1 MRQTSRVMTRA
12 CARTINIKRK
22 ELPYLEP
29 SSPTSRYPSSEINVV
44 PRLERT
50 GIPGCINRTSFYLRS
65 IKKRVAFMDKM
76 SYPYST
82 LSMHLRP
89 VTQLG
94 RLSRRVR
101 VLGFLFPTSAFPWRP
116 RQSAVG
122 SCAWAFG
129 LFKPNLNKESFGR
142 LTTNMEVL
150 VSAYWA
156 SAVVSPGSFG
166 LSGTVKPLWL
176 VGNSAL

>member
-22 ELPYLEP
+22 KLPYLEP

-50 GIPGCINRTSFYLRS
+50 GIPGCINRASFYLRS

-82 LSMHLRP
+82 LSKHLRP

-122 SCAWAFG
+122 
-129 LFKPNLNKESFGR
+129 R
-142 LTTNMEVL
+142 
-150 VSAYWA
+150 
-156 SAVVSPGSFG
+156 
-166 LSGTVKPLWL
+166 
-176 VGNSAL
+176 